1 MDNDRRYNR
10 QDRLVAPVILAV
22 IIIDALIALMAATV
36 F

>member
-10 QDRLVAPVILAV
+10 QDRLVGPVILAV
-22 IIIDALIALMAATV
+22 IFVDALIAIMAAAV